1 MGATWRPSSPRGT
14 AAQRY
19 FSAEAQERA
28 AWTLGNLVHTNADN
42 KVPIV
47 SVGAIE
53 PLVAPRRVAA
63 PALVYNYVKSTL
75 PVC

>member
-1 MGATWRPSSPRGT
+1 MLLGDHRALVALLRSD
-14 AAQRY
+14 
-19 FSAEAQERA
+19 SAEGAGERA
-28 AWTLGNLVHTNADN
+28 AWTLDNLVHTNADN